1 MQWTL
6 NIRLDMRNILLI
18 AVAFLTAAI
27 GIKAQKVQVVDDEG
41 LGIPLATV
49 LTEEG
54 VMIGS
59 TNLEGYFDMNGA
71 QKVVVTHVAYKP
83 LTISAATIQ
92 NGRVVME
99 NQDYSIG
106 EITITPKQYIYVE
119 TYYRVYV
126 YRNDSLCYF
135 LTGIMPNAYDPQKKK
150 REHGSYFYGNVE
162 YAPKMGVAMN
172 WSARA
177 QILHAGLVQIQGATD
192 KFMKEQYYTTGTAK
206 SSNHKVYANPRGV
219 VGNLVASGGSSRLTL
234 DAGKMQMYVNETK
247 GQTKVLEKRQKMDYQ
262 YQYTLIYDGNDEND
276 YDVANFV
283 MRTDHWEYNDK
294 KSHVKFIIETY
305 AVDHAYINKVEWK
318 DKKNELKQKYKNAQ
332 KLSKLEEYE
341 KQHNIPALA
350 PTVRQAILKLKQ
362 Q

>member
-1 MQWTL
+1 MKK
-6 NIRLDMRNILLI
+6 ILLI
-18 AVAFLTAAI
+18 LAVCALAAI
-27 GIKAQKVQVVDDEG
+27 SVRAQKVQVVDDEG
-41 LGIPLATV
+41 MGIPLATV

-150 REHGSYFYGNVE
+150 LEHGSYYHAYAE
-162 YAPKMGVAMN
+162 YAPKLGVAVN
-172 WSARA
+172 WGVRA
-177 QILHAGLVQIQGATD
+177 QRLHAGLVQTGGSSD
-192 KFMKEQYYTTGTAK
+192 KFLKDKYYITATEK
-206 SSNHKVYANPRGV
+206 SPNHKVFSNPKGI
-219 VGNLVASGGSSRLTL
+219 VGNRIISNGQSHLTL
-234 DAGKMQMYVNETK
+234 DGGKMQMYVNEAK
-247 GQTKVLEKRQKMDYQ
+247 GQTKLLQARQEKGYQ
-262 YQYTLIYDGNDEND
+262 YQYSLIYIGDDGKD
-276 YDVANFV
+276 YDVSNFV

>member
-71 QKVVVTHVAYKP
+71 QKVVVTHVAFKP
-83 LTISAATIQ
+83 LEVSAATIKD
-92 NGRVVME
+92 GRVRME
-99 NQDYSIG
+99 DQDYALK
-106 EITITPKQYIYVE
+106 EITVTPKQYIYVE
-119 TYYRVYV
+119 NYYRVYV
-126 YRNDSLCYF
+126 FRNDSLCYF

-150 REHGSYFYGNVE
+150 LEHGSYYHAYAE
-162 YAPKMGVAMN
+162 YAPKLGVAVN
-172 WSARA
+172 WGVRA
-177 QILHAGLVQIQGATD
+177 QRLHAGLVQTGGSSD
-192 KFMKEQYYTTGTAK
+192 KFLKDKYYITATEK
-206 SSNHKVYANPRGV
+206 SPNHKVFSNPKGI
-219 VGNLVASGGSSRLTL
+219 VGNRIISNGQSHLTL
-234 DAGKMQMYVNETK
+234 DGGKMQMYVNEAK
-247 GQTKVLEKRQKMDYQ
+247 GQTKLLQARQEKGYQ
-262 YQYTLIYDGNDEND
+262 YQYSLIYIGDDGKD
-276 YDVANFV
+276 YDVSNFV
-283 MRTDHWEYNDK
+283 MKSDHWEYNDK

-332 KLSKLEEYE
+332 KLSKLDEYE

>member
-1 MQWTL
+1 ML
-6 NIRLDMRNILLI
+6 PI
-18 AVAFLTAAI
+18 
-27 GIKAQKVQVVDDEG
+27 
-41 LGIPLATV
+41 
-49 LTEEG
+49 
-54 VMIGS
+54 
-59 TNLEGYFDMNGA
+59 
-71 QKVVVTHVAYKP
+71 
-83 LTISAATIQ
+83 
-92 NGRVVME
+92 
-99 NQDYSIG
+99 
-106 EITITPKQYIYVE
+106 ITPKQYIYVE

-150 REHGSYFYGNVE
+150 LEHGSYYHAYAE
-162 YAPKMGVAMN
+162 YAPKLGVAVN
-172 WSARA
+172 WGVRA
-177 QILHAGLVQIQGATD
+177 QRLHAGLVQTGGSSD
-192 KFMKEQYYTTGTAK
+192 KFLKDKYYITATEK
-206 SSNHKVYANPRGV
+206 SPNHKVFSNPKGI
-219 VGNLVASGGSSRLTL
+219 VGNRIISNGQSHLTL
-234 DAGKMQMYVNETK
+234 DGGKMQMYVNEAK
-247 GQTKVLEKRQKMDYQ
+247 GQTKLLQARQEKGYQ
-262 YQYTLIYDGNDEND
+262 YQYSLIYIGDDGKD
-276 YDVANFV
+276 YDVSNFV

>member
-150 REHGSYFYGNVE
+150 LEHGSYYHAYAE
-162 YAPKMGVAMN
+162 YAPKLGVAVN
-172 WSARA
+172 WGVRA
-177 QILHAGLVQIQGATD
+177 QHLHAGLVQIQGATD

-219 VGNLVASGGSSRLTL
+219 VGNLVASGGSS
-234 DAGKMQMYVNETK
+234 
-247 GQTKVLEKRQKMDYQ
+247 
-262 YQYTLIYDGNDEND
+262 
-276 YDVANFV
+276 FV
-283 MRTDHWEYNDK
+283 MRTDHWEYKDK

>member
-1 MQWTL
+1 
-6 NIRLDMRNILLI
+6 MRNILLI

-71 QKVVVTHVAYKP
+71 QKVVVTHVAFKP
-83 LTISAATIQ
+83 LEVSAATIKD
-92 NGRVVME
+92 GRVRME
-99 NQDYSIG
+99 DQDYALK
-106 EITITPKQYIYVE
+106 EITVTPKQYIYVE
-119 TYYRVYV
+119 NYYRVYV
-126 YRNDSLCYF
+126 FRNDSLCYF

-150 REHGSYFYGNVE
+150 LEHGSYYHAYAE
-162 YAPKMGVAMN
+162 YAPKLGVAVN
-172 WSARA
+172 WGVRA
-177 QILHAGLVQIQGATD
+177 QHLHAGLVQIQGATD

-247 GQTKVLEKRQKMDYQ
+247 GQTKVLEKRQK
-262 YQYTLIYDGNDEND
+262 ND

>member
-41 LGIPLATV
+41 LGVPLASI
-49 LTEEG
+49 LTEDG
-54 VMIGS
+54 VMIGT
-59 TNLEGYFDMNGA
+59 TNLDGYFDMAGA

-83 LTISAATIQ
+83 LTISAATVK

-135 LTGIMPNAYDPQKKK
+135 LTGIMPNAYDPQRKKL
-150 REHGSYFYGNVE
+150 EHGSYYHAYAE
-162 YAPKMGVAMN
+162 YAPKLGVAVN
-172 WSARA
+172 WGVRA
-177 QILHAGLVQIQGATD
+177 QRLHAGLVQTGGSSD
-192 KFMKEQYYTTGTAK
+192 KFLKDKYYITATEK
-206 SSNHKVYANPRGV
+206 SPNHKVFSNPKGI
-219 VGNLVASGGSSRLTL
+219 VGNRIISNGQSHLTL
-234 DAGKMQMYVNETK
+234 DGGKMQMYVNEAK
-247 GQTKVLEKRQKMDYQ
+247 GQTKLLQARQEKGYQ
-262 YQYTLIYDGNDEND
+262 YQYSLIYIGDDGKD
-276 YDVANFV
+276 YDVSNFV
-283 MRTDHWEYNDK
+283 MKSDHWEYNDK

-332 KLSKLEEYE
+332 KLSKLDEYE